1 MRHHFHRCPNLQ
13 VVTADAS
20 DLHGARRHG
29 AVALDELCTA
39 KGLASCLGLVEC
51 DILSDAQK
59 RTLMVAR
66 ATRLREEDGA
76 PSPLSGVAH
85 ARSAAYA
92 ELRRELVAERERL
105 VSENLRLEAE
115 MAHLDAFKREEV
127 GDEVERADA
136 DSGLRLDAAMERLSV
151 RRLDAIDRALD
162 AIARG
167 SYGSCRDCGGSIE
180 LGRLR
185 VLPDTPLC
193 VECAHHSP
201 QH

>member
-1 MRHHFHRCPNLQ
+1 MRHHFHRCPNLR

-29 AVALDELCTA
+29 AVALDELCEA
-39 KGLASCLGLVEC
+39 KGLAPCLGLVEC

-59 RTLMVAR
+59 RTLTVAR

-76 PSPLSGVAH
+76 PSALSGVAQ

-92 ELRRELVAERERL
+92 ELRRELLAERGRL
-105 VSENLRLEAE
+105 VNENIRLEAE
-115 MAHLDAFKREEV
+115 MARLDAFKRDEV

-136 DSGLRLDAAMERLSV
+136 ESGLRFDAAMERLSV

-162 AIARG
+162 AMAHG

-180 LGRLR
+180 LDRLR
-185 VLPDTPLC
+185 VLPDAPQC
-193 VECAHHSP
+193 SSCAHRHP
-201 QH
+201 KH